1 MVKLKS
7 ELMTQVLKI
16 LLWALVA
23 LGGLD
28 AASMFVYAS
37 DYEAFLEFIYPFY
50 GFIEIV
56 AYYLYFIVVIVYLIW
71 VYRIHMDMQARFPR
85 FFRSPG
91 MALVCTMVPVYNLYG
106 IPSIYRTIGRE
117 YMNNPRLQK
126 LGRTIH
132 RLGIPLLLL
141 LLLVGYTNRYIAG
154 VEELDDGLLLWSS
167 FLQLV
172 LYVVFLQLCLK
183 VSQGLED
190 TTIRMDKFAHEE
202 PAAPTTL

>member
-7 ELMTQVLKI
+7 ETMTHVLKM

-23 LGGLD
+23 LGSLD
-28 AASMFVYAS
+28 AASMIVYAS
-37 DYEAFLEFIYPFY
+37 DYEAFLDFIYPYY
-50 GFIEIV
+50 GFIDV
-56 AYYLYFIVVIVYLIW
+56 VSYYLYFIIVVVYLIW
-71 VYRIHMDMQARFPR
+71 IYRVHMDMQSRFPR

-91 MALVCTMVPVYNLYG
+91 MALVCTMVPFYNLYG

-117 YMNNPRLQK
+117 YMNNLRLQK

-141 LLLVGYTNRYIAG
+141 LMLTGYTNRYIAG
-154 VEELDDGLLLWSS
+154 TAEVADGLLLWSS
-167 FLQLV
+167 FLQLA

-190 TTIRMDKFAHEE
+190 TTIPVVE
-202 PAAPTTL
+202 PVQDEQAAPTAL